1 MNRENIIGRRSRIY
15 FSVMEYEVKL
25 ITWELRVNRA
35 VKPERKYRHRI
46 KNGLYQATYFVSAFF
61 NVPNISQKVLGS
73 IMEVKYFR

>member
-1 MNRENIIGRRSRIY
+1 MNRENIIRRRSRIY

-25 ITWELRVNRA
+25 ITWELR

-61 NVPNISQKVLGS
+61 NVSNISHYVLGS
-73 IMEVKYFR
+73 IMDVKYFR